1 MQGKITL
8 VTSPDFF
15 ENSNDSV
22 LFMHLNDEEQASI
35 SIWLKNTDIKDNINF
50 YLYSGEDDIPWLFY
64 AMGICKHKY
73 INIDGYTDITKTL
86 SSYILSKSDV
96 HYKTNDDTLAKIY
109 SYINHNRIINIEQF
123 LENTFSDH
131 TTKS

>member
-22 LFMHLNDEEQASI
+22 LFMHLNDEEQAAVGV
-35 SIWLKNTDIKDNINF
+35 WLKNSTITKDINF
-50 YLYSGEDDIPWLFY
+50 YLYSGEDDLPWLFY
-64 AMGICKHKY
+64 ALGICKHKY
-73 INIDGYTDITKTL
+73 INIDGYTDITQTL
-86 SSYILSKSDV
+86 SSYILGKSDI
-96 HYKTNDDTLAKIY
+96 HYRTSDDKLATIY
-109 SYINHNRIINIEQF
+109 SHINHNRITNIEQF
-123 LENTFSDH
+123 LENTFSDY

>member
-22 LFMHLNDEEQASI
+22 LFMHLNDQEQSAI
-35 SIWLKNTDIKDNINF
+35 SVWLKNSAITRDVNF
-50 YLYSGEDDIPWLFY
+50 YLYSGEDDLPWLFY
-64 AMGICKHKY
+64 ALGVCKHKY
-73 INIDGYTDITKTL
+73 INIDCYTDITKTL
-86 SSYILSKSDV
+86 GSYILGKNDV
-96 HYKTNDDTLAKIY
+96 HYSTSDEDLARIY
-109 SYINHNRIINIEQF
+109 SHINHNRITNIEQF
-123 LENTFSDH
+123 LENTFSDY